1 MLDDDKRE
9 GGAPGRLTTL
19 CCSKRLTAPSLVA
32 ALSCVTA
39 RPCRSLQPP
48 GLACKQVMASQPT
61 SVPVTLPSGIVIHI
75 SEPTSERAAETS
87 KRLWRQLATAPCW
100 RGTLQYV
107 QNQLRCDK
115 TFGRDGPAAL
125 RNAFIKQK
133 PGEGSTNADPT
144 KGGNRPQCDDD
155 AIPAALRPVL
165 CRLRKAEKGLPD
177 GPVGRDLELAKRLLC
192 TALLNLFCQPKTPQV
207 KARVVPATTELSVC
221 GTAAPEMAAEVLVQ
235 LLALTPPGTTAS
247 LTLGP
252 AKAAASAERKS
263 FTGTKLSVSN
273 LDRGVTETDVR
284 DLFSEMGELQSSR
297 LFDNGVAE
305 VVYKSKQDAMDA
317 INRYHG
323 VPLDGKPMIIK
334 NVDNAENGRGGV
346 LDRLSTG
353 PRGGGGGRRRAAS
366 NHKDEWGDQESY
378 CCFRMVGTDGV
389 GMQEAVAWLTH
400 ALARPAEKR
409 TQSTRRKRG
418 MDDQAYRISASAK
431 RKRNEVTL

>member
-1 MLDDDKRE
+1 MLRQHLDAAVVPLQRRAKHWEEPSVEIELMDDDE
-9 GGAPGRLTTL
+9 YD
-19 CCSKRLTAPSLVA
+19 
-32 ALSCVTA
+32 
-39 RPCRSLQPP
+39 
-48 GLACKQVMASQPT
+48 MEE
-61 SVPVTLPSGIVIHI
+61 PV
-75 SEPTSERAAETS
+75 R
-87 KRLWRQLATAPCW
+87 
-100 RGTLQYV
+100 
-107 QNQLRCDK
+107 
-115 TFGRDGPAAL
+115 
-125 RNAFIKQK
+125 K
-133 PGEGSTNADPT
+133 P
-144 KGGNRPQCDDD
+144 
-155 AIPAALRPVL
+155 
-165 CRLRKAEKGLPD
+165 
-177 GPVGRDLELAKRLLC
+177 
-192 TALLNLFCQPKTPQV
+192 
-207 KARVVPATTELSVC
+207 RVR
-221 GTAAPEMAAEVLVQ
+221 
-235 LLALTPPGTTAS
+235 
-247 LTLGP
+247 
-252 AKAAASAERKS
+252 KAAAI

-273 LDRGVTETDVR
+273 LDPGVTETDVK
-284 DLFSEMGELQSSR
+284 DLFSDVGELKSYR

-334 NVDNAENGRGGV
+334 NVDTAENGRGGV

-353 PRGGGGGRRRAAS
+353 PRGGGGGGRRRAAS